1 MTLTVRR
8 SALLAGGLLAVVYVA
23 TLAPTVT
30 FWDAGEFIAA
40 ARTLG
45 IPHPPGTPLFVVML
59 NAWSRLLGFLPFPV
73 ATNFLSSVCT
83 AAVVG
88 LTAWWA
94 SRATCDPRMGLAAGL
109 AAGAMSTVWQN
120 ATETEVYAASLLL
133 SVATIV
139 AADSAGRTGDRRFI
153 LLTAYLLALA
163 VPLHLSALVAAPVAV
178 WLASARPNGGFDRQT
193 ALVLLGTSVA
203 TAGVGRMSVWVIG
216 AGVLLLLLAAVL
228 RVGRNDDLSRGD
240 STRIAIAALAIVGV
254 ALSATA
260 IMLVRARFDPAINQA
275 NPRTL
280 SQLAYAVARRQYDVA
295 GLWPRRAP
303 IWLQLANWFEY
314 ADWQWALGLDP
325 DVVPNIWRVLATS
338 LFGGIAIAGA
348 AWHRRHDR
356 RTWVAVL
363 LLFLCGS
370 LGVIAYLNLRA
381 GRSFAWSFVPDDAAH
396 EARDRD
402 YFFTLGFWAWGIWAG
417 IGAVALAKRLGR
429 AWIGVV
435 VAALPIALNW
445 SVVDRRSEPE
455 ASLARET
462 AHQFL
467 DRLPPNTVLF
477 VEGDNDTYPLWFAQ
491 QVDRDRRDVTVVTLP
506 LLGAPWYLDE
516 LRRRYGLGRGATAT
530 DPSEAAERVA
540 DDARNLNRPVAA
552 ANTLLPSERRSLSQR
567 WRVVGLVAIAEP
579 PSPTDSTP
587 HGQLELALDTAAL
600 RNTARSIDAWQ
611 RGRQV
616 RNEPDPIHDY
626 FLRLLSCPSRVLA
639 GAAAPPSV
647 SLDSLCNLQ

>member
-1 MTLTVRR
+1 MRLTARR
-8 SALLAGGLLAVVYVA
+8 AAFLAAGLLAIVYIA
-23 TLAPTVT
+23 TLAPSVT

-45 IPHPPGTPLFVVML
+45 IPHPPGTPLFVVLL
-59 NAWSRLLGFLPFPV
+59 NAWAHLLGFLSFPV
-73 ATNFLSSVCT
+73 ATNLFSSACT
-83 AAVVG
+83 AGAVG
-88 LTAWWA
+88 LTAWWIA
-94 SRATCDPRMGLAAGL
+94 RATHDSFMGLAAGV

-133 SVATIV
+133 SVAAIV
-139 AADSAGRTGDRRFI
+139 VADRAGRTGERRFT
-153 LLTAYLLALA
+153 LLAVYLLALA
-163 VPLHLSALVAAPVAV
+163 VPLHLSALVAAPVV
-178 WLASARPNGGFDRQT
+178 IWLAAARPDGEFDRRT
-193 ALVLLGTSVA
+193 ALVLLGASVA
-203 TAGVGRMSVWVIG
+203 TAGVGRMSAWVVG
-216 AGVLLLLLAAVL
+216 AGLIMMLIAAID
-228 RVGRNDDLSRGD
+228 RRAMDATSKAAGGTSF
-240 STRIAIAALAIVGV
+240 AIAAVAIVGV
-254 ALSATA
+254 ALSATLFLL
-260 IMLVRARFDPAINQA
+260 IRARFDPAINQA
-275 NPRTL
+275 NPRTM

-303 IWLQLANWFEY
+303 IWIQLANWFEY
-314 ADWQWALGLDP
+314 ADWQWALSFDP

-338 LFGGIAIAGA
+338 LFGGLGLAGA

-356 RTWVAVL
+356 RSWVAVL

-417 IGAVALAKRLGR
+417 VGVVAFAKRVTRPWLG
-429 AWIGVV
+429 VL

-467 DRLPPNTVLF
+467 DALPPNAVLF

-491 QVDRDRRDVTVVTLP
+491 QVESDRRDVTVVTLP

-516 LRRRYGLGRGATAT
+516 LQRRYGLGNGANASDPT
-530 DPSEAAERVA
+530 DASRRVA
-540 DDARNLNRPVAA
+540 DDAQALNRPVAA
-552 ANTLLPSERRSLSQR
+552 ANTLLPVERGALSRR
-567 WRVVGLVAIAEP
+567 WRVTGMVAVAEP
-579 PSPTDSTP
+579 GSV
-587 HGQLELALDTAAL
+587 GQPETGPMDLSIDTAAL
-600 RNTARSIDAWQ
+600 KKTVGSIATWQ

-616 RNEPDPIHDY
+616 NDEPDPIHDY
-626 FLRLLSCPSRVLA
+626 FLRLLSCPSRLLNGV
-639 GAAAPPSV
+639 GAPPSA
-647 SLDSLCNLQ
+647 SLDSLCNLR